1 MKNTDTHSAHAGGR
15 TGGKTL
21 LVLQA
26 AVRRSLEQGLPVAVT
41 SENTKDMILQAA
53 AGQGVEI
60 PEPVVVNLHDRC
72 PQGVTFAG
80 IIIDRNI

>member
-1 MKNTDTHSAHAGGR
+1 MGNYCVFGGR
-15 TGGKTL
+15 GGKSL
-21 LVLQA
+21 MLAQA
-26 AVRRSLEQGLPVAVT
+26 AAKQSLGQGLPVAAT

>member
-1 MKNTDTHSAHAGGR
+1 MSSYHVIGGR
-15 TGGKTL
+15 SGKTAV
-21 LVLQA
+21 LVQV
-26 AVRRSLEQGLPVAVT
+26 AVKRSLDQGLPLAVT
-41 SENTKDMILQAA
+41 SEKTKDMILQVA

-80 IIIDRNI
+80 IIIDRTF